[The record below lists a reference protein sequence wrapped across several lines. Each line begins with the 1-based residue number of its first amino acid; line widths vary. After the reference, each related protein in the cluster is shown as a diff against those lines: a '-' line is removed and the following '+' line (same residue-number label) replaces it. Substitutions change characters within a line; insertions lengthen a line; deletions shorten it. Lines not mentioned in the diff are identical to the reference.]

1 MRRKWMKSQIGP
13 RLDWS
18 LEEDRDREKRRIPKR
33 IGRHSMIANHCKVCA
48 ANGRDPRYWP
58 ARRNLAP
65 RDKMR
70 ERWISEKIEKRRFT
84 YFLLIVIARE
94 ICPCNRIN
102 SNRIEVSPNLRGNG
116 LSSGKWTVRSA
127 WVLHTYTYLLIHII
141 NCIMQCNP
149 FKWAVIKTDLSLR
162 HHPRG
167 FVLSFLFSIK
177 WEEAFNAN

>member
-1 MRRKWMKSQIGP
+1 MNEIANWPATWLVFGGRQRQREATNPKA
-13 RLDWS
+13 DWTPFN
-18 LEEDRDREKRRIPKR
+18 DRESLQ
-33 IGRHSMIANHCKVCA
+33 SMCREWTWSAL
-48 ANGRDPRYWP
+48 
-58 ARRNLAP
+58 LASQKKSRP
-65 RDKMR
+65 EGQDEGKMNFR
-70 ERWISEKIEKRRFT
+70 KIEKRRFT

-94 ICPCNRIN
+94 ICPCNRID

-116 LSSGKWTVRSA
+116 LSSGKWAVRSA
-127 WVLHTYTYLLIHII
+127 WVLRTYTYLLIHII